1 MRAGQ
6 ALATLDDADL
16 RLQREQAEA
25 EKGAAS
31 AALTQSQA
39 ELKRIQ
45 TLIGQGW
52 STAATL
58 DRQQAVTEEARGR
71 LARAERALSLAG
83 NALSYATL
91 SADGDGVVTA
101 TSVEPGQMAAIDRPA
116 LRLARTG
123 EKEAAIAIPETLVG
137 MAGVGRARMTL
148 WSNPGR
154 RYDAIL
160 RELSPIADAATRT
173 YLARYAL
180 PDAGPEVQLGMT
192 ATIAVGSEDGARVAR
207 LPLSALYNGGEGPA
221 VWVANRDGRLAAR
234 PVRVASY
241 EARDVLVAGGVEEG
255 DEVVTLGVQKLDP
268 AQRVRIVQSL
278 QF

>member
-1 MRAGQ
+1 M
-6 ALATLDDADL
+6 
-16 RLQREQAEA
+16 
-25 EKGAAS
+25 
-31 AALTQSQA
+31 
-39 ELKRIQ
+39 
-45 TLIGQGW
+45 
-52 STAATL
+52 
-58 DRQQAVTEEARGR
+58 TEEARGR

-123 EKEAAIAIPETLVG
+123 ENEAAIAIPETLVG